1 MNGIKAKKRLDDV
14 AVDRSRSYER
24 KRRASEKEYEKHAR
38 DEDQYSRVLEI
49 AINLFNYI
57 QDTPGMNRALL
68 AEKLNVSQAYI
79 CNLINGKLNP
89 SIKTIEKYERILS
102 VKLLPIEDRSD
113 RYLIITSIPTCE
125 VLATEFFKKNSEEPN
140 FYNYANRVQIFS
152 Y

>member
-1 MNGIKAKKRLDDV
+1 MAKKKLDDV
-14 AVDRSRSYER
+14 AVDRFRSYEK
-24 KRRASEKEYEKHAR
+24 KRHAIEKEFNRHVR
-38 DEDQYSRVLEI
+38 NEDQYSRTLEI
-49 AINLFNYI
+49 AINLYNYI

-102 VKLLPIEDRSD
+102 IRLLPSEGKADRTQ
-113 RYLIITSIPTCE
+113 IITSLPSIK
-125 VLATEFFKKNSEEPN
+125 VLATDYFKETNEESNSY
-140 FYNYANRVQIFS
+140 FGYANKVQILT

>member
-1 MNGIKAKKRLDDV
+1 MANKRLEDV
-14 AVDRSRSYER
+14 AIDRSRSYER
-24 KRRASEKEYEKHAR
+24 KRRASEKEYEKR
-38 DEDQYSRVLEI
+38 TRNEDQYSRTLEI

-68 AEKLNVSQAYI
+68 AEKLHVSQAYI

-102 VKLLPIEDRSD
+102 VRLLPVEVKADRHS
-113 RYLIITSIPTCE
+113 IITSLPSCE
-125 VLATEFFKKNSEEPN
+125 VLATEFFKKNSEESN
-140 FYNYANRVQIFS
+140 FVKYANRVQIFS

>member
-1 MNGIKAKKRLDDV
+1 MSNKRLEDV

-24 KRRASEKEYEKHAR
+24 KRRASEKEYEKHVR
-38 DEDQYSRVLEI
+38 NEEQYSRTIEI
-49 AINLFNYI
+49 AMNLYNYI

-68 AEKLNVSQAYI
+68 AETLHVSQAYI

-102 VKLLPIEDRSD
+102 IRLLPVGERKADRMQ
-113 RYLIITSIPTCE
+113 IITSLPPVK
-125 VLATEFFKKNSEEPN
+125 VLATDYFVENSVESSN
-140 FYNYANRVQIFS
+140 YKGYANRIQIYS

>member
-1 MNGIKAKKRLDDV
+1 MATKRLEDV

-24 KRRASEKEYEKHAR
+24 KRCASEKAFNKKMRNTEE
-38 DEDQYSRVLEI
+38 YSRTLEI
-49 AINLFNYI
+49 AINLYDYI
-57 QDTPGMNRALL
+57 QNTPGMNRALL

-102 VKLLPIEDRSD
+102 VRLLPVD
-113 RYLIITSIPTCE
+113 
-125 VLATEFFKKNSEEPN
+125 KNSAQMLVVTSLPTVKVMASEYFNQVQEFN
-140 FYNYANRVQIFS
+140 YVFEYANGFQILT